1 MGFLKVIGILG
12 GIAFFAAGIEA
23 AMARQTGPGPSFP
36 DRVDEVCRREFAHQ
50 VEQAFL
56 ECKFN
61 LLGREALVQQDRK
74 EGAYMNRLDR
84 LYREAR

>member
-1 MGFLKVIGILG
+1 MGFLKVIGFLG
-12 GIAFFAAGIEA
+12 CIALLAAGIEA
-23 AMARQTGPGPSFP
+23 AMARQTGPGRSFP
-36 DRVDEVCRREFAHQ
+36 DRVDEVCRREFARQ

-61 LLGREALVQQDRK
+61 LFAREALVQPGQK
-74 EGAYMNRLDR
+74 EGAHMNRLDR